1 MVALLGLALSGCDG
15 TGSGAGQGSVPEGT
29 ALAPGG
35 DFWAELSEV
44 PLGQQW
50 VTMDATL
57 HNTTDQPLEVL
68 TVSVQGHGIGSVV
81 DVSAG
86 EIGPIDAQQG

>member
-1 MVALLGLALSGCDG
+1 
-15 TGSGAGQGSVPEGT
+15 
-29 ALAPGG
+29 
-35 DFWAELSEV
+35 
-44 PLGQQW
+44 
-50 VTMDATL
+50 MDATL